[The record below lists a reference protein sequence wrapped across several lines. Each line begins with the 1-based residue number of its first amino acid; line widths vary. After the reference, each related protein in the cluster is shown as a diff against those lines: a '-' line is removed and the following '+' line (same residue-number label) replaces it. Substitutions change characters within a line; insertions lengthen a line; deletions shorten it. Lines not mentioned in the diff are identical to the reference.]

1 MPPSLNETHV
11 RLIPKIQGAK
21 KVEEYRPIALCNV
34 YYKVISK
41 LLSLRLKPILKEI
54 ISENKSAF
62 IHGRA
67 ITDNVL
73 ITHEVL
79 QYLKTSQ
86 AKKQCSMAVKMDMSK
101 AYDRVEWDFIAQVMS
116 RQAELDGSMKGIRVA
131 RGSPRVNHLLFA
143 DDTMMF
149 CNSSQESC
157 LALIQILHNYEKV
170 SGQKVNIS
178 KSSITFSVKTPQEKK
193 DSAKSILGIEKEGGA
208 CKYLGKLTM
217 LKAVLTAIPT
227 YPISCFQLPVSLCK
241 RIQSTLTRFLWDNS
255 TYKKKCVGWPGISQP
270 SPKLQGESDYEIFN
284 YPVKPYW
291 LKDLLKENLGKA
303 IGNGHNTRIWK
314 DSWISL
320 HEFTKPMGPIHE
332 SALDLRVSDLLTDD
346 LQWNKIRI
354 QQFLHEFSSQ
364 IQCIKPSKVRAE
376 DVFVWLPLDTG
387 IYSTKSWYNT
397 QAKQCLSPSRPL
409 AAPTL
414 SQPNLEFIWIKD
426 VW

>member
-1 MPPSLNETHV
+1 MPPSLNKTHV

-41 LLSLRLKPILKEI
+41 LLSLRLKPILKES
-54 ISENKSAF
+54 ISENQSAF

-116 RQAELDGSMKGIRVA
+116 RQGFHSKWINWVMQCITSVSYSFLISNSVFGKVQPHHGIRQGDPISPYMFILCGEVLSGLCRLAELDKSMKGIRVA

-149 CNSSQESC
+149 SNSSQESC

-208 CKYLGKLTM
+208 CKYLG
-217 LKAVLTAIPT
+217 
-227 YPISCFQLPVSLCK
+227 LPELFG
-241 RIQSTLTRFLWDNS
+241 R
-255 TYKKKCVGWPGISQP
+255 KKKI
-270 SPKLQGESDYEIFN
+270 Y
-284 YPVKPYW
+284 
-291 LKDLLKENLGKA
+291 
-303 IGNGHNTRIWK
+303 
-314 DSWISL
+314 
-320 HEFTKPMGPIHE
+320 
-332 SALDLRVSDLLTDD
+332 
-346 LQWNKIRI
+346 
-354 QQFLHEFSSQ
+354 
-364 IQCIKPSKVRAE
+364 
-376 DVFVWLPLDTG
+376 LP
-387 IYSTKSWYNT
+387 
-397 QAKQCLSPSRPL
+397 R
-409 AAPTL
+409 
-414 SQPNLEFIWIKD
+414 
-426 VW
+426 